1 MLKVDGT
8 YLYKLGSQLGA
19 IDLLAAVDTPRIQL
33 MFSLVT
39 ARGTLSDFVYRSIFS
54 SALRSLIQPATN
66 MIATLARI
74 APDYGESVNYA
85 EIIPSWQISGLKTE
99 FSQFEAILKAIL
111 QTADL
116 YYVSQKGGFDT
127 AFLTENGEALFPSTL
142 KDKVPEAVP
151 DIRSAA
157 RCLAFELP
165 TAAALHFH
173 RADESVLI
181 RYFDQVAGVDSRPPS
196 RNMGDYINIMK
207 TKKVGDLRVIEVLKG
222 LKDLHRNPLMHPDDS
237 IDTIDEALSLYAAVR
252 AAIGYMID
260 RITNEPEPVIAPLP
274 LEIPA
279 ANPRLA
285 SE

>member
-8 YLYKLGSQLGA
+8 YLYKLGGQLNA
-19 IDLLAAVDTPRIQL
+19 ISSLAAADTPRIQL
-33 MFSLVT
+33 MFDLVT

-66 MIATLARI
+66 MIATLLRI
-74 APDYGESVNYA
+74 APDFGEHVDYN
-85 EIIPSWQISGLKTE
+85 EVIPSWQISGLKTE

-127 AFLTENGEALFPSTL
+127 AILTESGETLFPSAL
-142 KDKVPEAVP
+142 KEKVPEAVP

-165 TAAALHFH
+165 TAAAFHFH
-173 RADESVLI
+173 RANESVLR
-181 RYFDQVAGVDSRPPS
+181 RYFDQVAGADSRPAS

-207 TKKVGDLRVIEVLKG
+207 TKGVGDQRILEVLKG

-252 AAIGYMID
+252 AAIGYMVD
-260 RITNEPEPVIAPLP
+260 RITTDPQPVMAPLP
-274 LEIPA
+274 LEIPS
-279 ANPRLA
+279 ANPRLR
-285 SE
+285 